1 MHQTNFYIFV
11 LIKGML
17 FFSKMTVK
25 SYQVDFEVAC
35 FMGVPVTVV
44 ASIDYNYMRKIPHNL
59 TSFIS

>member
-1 MHQTNFYIFV
+1 MHQTNFYIFF

-25 SYQVDFEVAC
+25 SYQLDFEVAS

-44 ASIDYNYMRKIPHNL
+44 ASID
-59 TSFIS
+59 